1 MAIRAQFRHILF
13 LTGSGNR
20 PEWSIFDHIF
30 PDCWITG
37 VESGT
42 TDFTGRKTGLFI
54 PIWEADLLLD
64 VLGWKKG
71 KKGEYLI
78 YPR

>member
-1 MAIRAQFRHILF
+1 
-13 LTGSGNR
+13 
-20 PEWSIFDHIF
+20 
-30 PDCWITG
+30 